1 MSFQF
6 IDRRRFQSLGNSLRP
21 IGAFRPVLAGLVIGC
36 LLSGCSKAAK
46 PASLRGVVKV
56 AGVPVAKGVVRLSTQ
71 DGTPGPGGLSPIKD
85 GYFEVESCKGLK
97 AGKYLVIIL
106 GFKETGRMIQIDDSN
121 PPQKEEL
128 QFIPRRYNDDSK
140 EVIELLPGDNEKDF
154 NLTL

>member
-6 IDRRRFQSLGNSLRP
+6 IDQERLQFLGGSVLWARPTRF
-21 IGAFRPVLAGLVIGC
+21 ILAGLLVGC
-36 LLSGCSKAAK
+36 LLGGCNKGAK
-46 PASLRGVVKV
+46 PASLRGIVKV
-56 AGVPVAKGVVRLSTQ
+56 GGVPVAKGVVRLSTQ

-85 GYFEVESCKGLK
+85 GYYEVESCKGLK

-121 PPQKEEL
+121 PPHKEEL
-128 QFIPRRYNDDSK
+128 QFIPRRYNDDSR

-154 NLTL
+154 DLTT